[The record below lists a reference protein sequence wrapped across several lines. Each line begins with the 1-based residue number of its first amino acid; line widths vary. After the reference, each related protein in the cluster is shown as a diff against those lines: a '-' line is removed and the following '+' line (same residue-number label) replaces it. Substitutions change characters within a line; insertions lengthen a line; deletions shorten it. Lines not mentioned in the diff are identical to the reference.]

1 MLPICSRWYP
11 YGGDLTGIFT
21 NEKWDLLEECNITKL
36 RQMAKEKS
44 LKVES
49 QGIFRSKVNKD
60 DYVSCL
66 YNSNKISKA
75 YIKRV
80 LKGEKSGATGKVQ
93 VGKKISLNTVSN
105 AVRKDYKI
113 SRIHDTEAEFERDFK
128 NWCRGRFGADNVTTQ
143 YSVGRI
149 RIDVVVGGVGIELKF
164 PKTARALM
172 TLRGQI
178 DVYKKHFGKNLMILL
193 ISPRCDP
200 SVVAEFK
207 RDMKPKGVK
216 VVEKR

>member
-1 MLPICSRWYP
+1 M
-11 YGGDLTGIFT
+11 TGIFT
-21 NEKWDLLEECNITKL
+21 DEKWDLLKECNITKL
-36 RQMAKEKS
+36 RQMAKEKNV
-44 LKVES
+44 KVES

-66 YNSNKISKA
+66 YDSSKISKA

-80 LKGEKSGATGKVQ
+80 LKGEKSEATGKVR

-143 YSVGRI
+143 YSVGKT

-172 TLRGQI
+172 TLRGQT
-178 DVYKKHFGKNLMILL
+178 DVYKKHFGKDLMILL
-193 ISPRCDP
+193 ISPRIDP
-200 SVVAEFK
+200 SVVFEFK
-207 RDMKPKGVK
+207 RDMKSKGVK